1 MRHTVGNNT
10 GKTVGLCLDERE
22 RHTLIER
29 RESENIHSAEIIADV
44 ADIACEPD
52 MPVKPQ
58 LVYPLLKQWAIVAF
72 AEQQ

>member
-1 MRHTVGNNT
+1 MVGNNT

-44 ADIACEPD
+44 ADIACKPD
-52 MPVKPQ
+52 MRRF
-58 LVYPLLKQWAIVAF
+58 IGDG
-72 AEQQ
+72 